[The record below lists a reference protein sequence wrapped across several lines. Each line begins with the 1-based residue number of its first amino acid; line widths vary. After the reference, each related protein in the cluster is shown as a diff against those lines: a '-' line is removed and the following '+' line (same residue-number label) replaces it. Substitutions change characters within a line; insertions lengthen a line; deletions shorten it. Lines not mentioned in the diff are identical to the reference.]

1 MSRATSGR
9 QRSNTAVGLGEGVAI
24 ALDSIWANKLRSFLT
39 VLGNIVAVSSIVL
52 VVTIIQGVNAE
63 VTGLFTAEGADVFN
77 VRRMGLSFSHDDFMA
92 MRNRP
97 RLTRDDARVL
107 RESAQTF
114 AAVVEQSDGNARVEY
129 GNVSLDRIDIEGRS
143 FEWGLIDG
151 TGLAHGRYFSLLE
164 VQRNRSVAILAP
176 DVVDE
181 LFPGLDPASA
191 LGKRI
196 RIDDIHFTVI
206 GVSNSRGSAFGF
218 SQDEVA
224 IIPIGSFLRL
234 FGSRRSLEFTV
245 KPDSPEMLQE
255 AMDEARL
262 LMRVRHQLRP
272 RDDDDFAIMSSDTFV
287 DLYNQFT
294 QGIYGALVGIV
305 AMSLVVGGIVIMN
318 IMLMVVTER
327 TREVGVRKAVGATYQ
342 QILWQFLVEAVTMSL
357 TGGIIGITL
366 GYVAATLIAAF
377 TPLPYVLATWS
388 ILAALGT
395 VMIVGVVFGIYP
407 ASKAARLDPIEAL
420 RYE

>member
-1 MSRATSGR
+1 
-9 QRSNTAVGLGEGVAI
+9 
-24 ALDSIWANKLRSFLT
+24 
-39 VLGNIVAVSSIVL
+39 
-52 VVTIIQGVNAE
+52 
-63 VTGLFTAEGADVFN
+63 
-77 VRRMGLSFSHDDFMA
+77 
-92 MRNRP
+92 
-97 RLTRDDARVL
+97 
-107 RESAQTF
+107 
-114 AAVVEQSDGNARVEY
+114 
-129 GNVSLDRIDIEGRS
+129 
-143 FEWGLIDG
+143 
-151 TGLAHGRYFSLLE
+151 
-164 VQRNRSVAILAP
+164 
-176 DVVDE
+176 
-181 LFPGLDPASA
+181 
-191 LGKRI
+191 
-196 RIDDIHFTVI
+196 
-206 GVSNSRGSAFGF
+206 
-218 SQDEVA
+218 
-224 IIPIGSFLRL
+224 
-234 FGSRRSLEFTV
+234 
-245 KPDSPEMLQE
+245 MLQE

-272 RDDDDFAIMSSDTFV
+272 RDDDNFAIMSSDTFV